1 MERLFQILADQAI
14 RNNDL
19 TEKQHDTIL
28 VQQAILQKQEEQME
42 LLQRRVGRIEDLMLQ
57 MGEILDRD
65 LLSLLDQPLLFK
77 QDVMQKLK
85 VVDSTYRSYVKEGKL
100 NPMQLGKIDYYFVR
114 DLAKDLLATKYKK
127 KS

>member
-42 LLQRRVGRIEDLMLQ
+42 LLQRRIGRMEDLMLQ

-100 NPMQLGKIDYYFVR
+100 NPMQLGKIDYYFAR